1 MDMKKQKLI
10 PIVVLWIFLI
20 SAAWCS
26 KSTSTATENEIT
38 PTQEENT
45 ILEPNNWEEEIWI
58 ESNETTDNETNAEE
72 DTTPI
77 SNEWRYEYESKMY
90 NFTISIPN
98 QWNFVE
104 NEHGFSVIV
113 YTPEDWDLRE
123 NLWITIQTPQID
135 TDLEEY
141 YKDSMQKIDGISE
154 WFKEIKTTD
163 IEINGIKGKS
173 TIYETVENDT
183 NIQSQQ
189 TVLIKNNIV
198 YVLQYTATKE
208 TFDKYINE
216 INNII
221 KSFTILN

>member
-1 MDMKKQKLI
+1 
-10 PIVVLWIFLI
+10 
-20 SAAWCS
+20 
-26 KSTSTATENEIT
+26 
-38 PTQEENT
+38 
-45 ILEPNNWEEEIWI
+45 
-58 ESNETTDNETNAEE
+58 
-72 DTTPI
+72 
-77 SNEWRYEYESKMY
+77 MY

-198 YVLQYTATKE
+198 YILQYTATKE

>member
-1 MDMKKQKLI
+1 MKKQKLI
-10 PIVVLWIFLI
+10 SIGVLWICLI
-20 SAAWCS
+20 SMTWCW
-26 KSTSTATENEIT
+26 KNTWTTTQNEIT
-38 PTQEENT
+38 STLGDNAIVEST
-45 ILEPNNWEEEIWI
+45 NWGKETWN
-58 ESNETTDNETNAEE
+58 ESNETTNTEINTKEYSTQIN
-72 DTTPI
+72 
-77 SNEWRYEYESKMY
+77 NEWRFKYESKLY
-90 NFTISIPN
+90 NFTIDIPN

-104 NEHGFSVIV
+104 NEHGFSVII
-113 YTPEDWDLRE
+113 YTPEDWDLHE

-154 WFKEIKTTD
+154 WFKEIKTTN
-163 IEINGIKGKS
+163 IEINGIKGKN

-198 YVLQYTATKE
+198 YILQYTATKE